1 MNVPLFRPS
10 NLRFPM
16 TAPRLLLPLCL
27 LLFLVRATA
36 ADFAA
41 VRQQGERLFAEGSY
55 AQARDAYL
63 RADTNSLAAAD
74 RRWVTFRLADTLWRA
89 QASQLRNEATEQAIR
104 ALDQLAPQE
113 APPVERDQVWAE
125 VQQSLGELHSRR
137 GDDGNWVNTRYQL
150 ALDWWAGQADVELA
164 RRRYLNLV
172 WRWQKPQ
179 ANWPWARV
187 QWGAIPLD
195 VLNNCVRI
203 ATDPN
208 DLARA
213 RYSRAVTMQQMGG
226 GPDPT
231 QQLVED
237 DFKAALA
244 PGKTTDWYDDALF
257 RYGQWLEQA
266 GKLVIQPEGG
276 WNREP
281 DLARALDV
289 YRRFVEEFKAGQSRW
304 FASAQQRIREI
315 TSPYLHVNEDQ
326 IYLPGSENQ
335 FFLQTRNVKSVD
347 LTITPVDLTRDVRF
361 TDPKQHTQQWLQ
373 QLDRGSAG
381 AVRSWKEDTG
391 DTGDHGQRSKTIRLP
406 ERLPP
411 GAYLLEARAGDLTAR
426 ELILVSDATLVLK
439 TSGKTT
445 LAWFVDAT
453 TGKPIAEAQVKLWL
467 HYGDGSGQQKW
478 LSAEKSADAN
488 GLAQFDLQGHNGDLF
503 VAAKLGDRQ
512 AFCQSWANAWY
523 ARPDGWQ
530 IYAFTDRPAYRPG
543 DLVHWK
549 FTARQFADN
558 AYRTPNGAKVKFTI
572 NDPQGA
578 ELTNGIV
585 TLNSFGSAWGELSV
599 PTNRPLGE
607 YHLALGLADK
617 PNEPIGAAT
626 LFRLEEY
633 KLPEFEV
640 KVQLPEE
647 KLADGTTRRMTFRLG
662 EPVEIAVQAD
672 YYFGGPVANA
682 NVELVVR
689 QAGFSWFWPV
699 PRDFPWLFNSEAAG
713 GARWRGD
720 YGANEIRREKLTT
733 DATGRATL
741 KLDTDPNAG
750 DLEFRVEAR
759 VTDAS
764 RREIV
769 GQGNVRVTRQRYSV
783 NARPASNVPRP
794 GDKVRVEFTA
804 KDANDQPVAVTG
816 SVKITRDY
824 WWEIWLDSYGKEVKG
839 DDLKRA
845 RTQSAIWPPK
855 PGPGMK
861 DWTLKFSGYEHEFI
875 ATNTVTL
882 ATNGVGELA
891 FTPAKEGFFRFAWS
905 SPGNPFARST
915 TNNPAYEPP
924 ITAEAT
930 VWATTANTQELG
942 YHPGGLELIVD
953 TDTFRVGQKAPVL
966 LVAPESGRH
975 VLFTVEGGALDQV
988 QVFQMLG
995 STKLI
1000 ELALEERHVPN
1011 IHLAAASV
1019 WDRQVQ
1025 EAVREVVVPPTKN
1038 FLTVEVTSD
1047 RAQYQ
1052 PRDGGS
1058 LFVRTLD
1065 HEGKPVSAEVA
1076 LSLTDESVFYI
1087 QADYAGDPRQ
1097 HFFSEKRGRQFQL
1110 GSSFNQRPFVRLVK
1124 GKAGDYVDERSVA
1137 VGDELQEDLEGAGGA
1152 GMRKNVTPVSRAGM
1166 NPVLSSRYGL
1176 APAGMGGRNRSLG
1189 QLESA
1194 MALSAAPMMAAD
1206 SLAVGETVTGK
1217 LAGGDPAAPIIVR
1230 SDFRATALWQPDV
1243 QTGSD
1248 GTARV
1253 AVKFPESLTRWQA
1266 TARAATTAN
1275 QFGWGKTNTVTRQ
1288 PLIVRL
1294 QTPRFLTAGDLAVVS
1309 AIVNNNTAEPLTLTP
1324 KLTVTGAVIT
1334 GGYVNGEFVKEERGP
1349 VTVPANGEARVN
1361 WAVSAQQAGDAQFTV
1376 QAASGKLADAMER
1389 TLPVYAHGLDKLIA
1403 RSGKAATG
1411 DVTVKLDLPPRKPGT
1426 TQFTV
1431 SVTPSLAVTM
1441 LDALPYLADY
1451 PYGCTE
1457 QTLSRFLPAVIVRQ
1471 TLRQVGLDAETAMA
1485 RAFGGISTNAAGQ
1498 RSAAL
1503 GDRKDL
1509 LKLDDMTAAGLKR
1522 LADFQHADGG
1532 WGWWQEGASD
1542 PWMTAYVVW
1551 GLKLAQQAGVDVEG
1565 GSLQRGLEWLRVHL
1579 VEAEGDPSLQVWEL
1593 HALATGFSGVQTPT
1607 DEAKQAIV
1615 NLWAKRDDL
1624 TPYGRA
1630 LLALSVHAYGDTE
1643 KSAVLVRNL
1652 ANGVIRDDKPDASV
1666 LLSTPNH
1673 PPSTAPATAHWGKA
1687 DGWWRWQ
1694 DGGVETTA
1702 FVLRALLAIDPKN
1715 ELVEPAANW
1724 LLKNRRGA
1732 QWSNTRDTSLVILA
1746 LNDYLRAT
1754 GELKSELEY
1763 EVTVNNQPV
1772 GRAKVTA
1779 ADILRAPSVFSVD
1792 EKFLRDANEVRIVRR
1807 GGTAPIYF
1815 AVNAQFFSQEE
1826 PVTPAGNELFVRRS
1840 YSKLV
1845 PTPTLLKGIA
1855 ERREPLNHGDTV
1867 RSGERIEVVLTVE
1880 TKNDYEYLL
1889 FEDLKPAGFEATEIR
1904 SGGWLAMQEL
1914 QPSKAGAAAGDPGAR
1929 NEFTGRSE
1937 GVYPEWRDRNAAFF
1951 VSRLPQGFW
1960 ELRYSYRAETPGK
1973 FHALPVTAHAMYVP
1987 EIRGNSAEVRV
1998 DVAERK

>member
-1 MNVPLFRPS
+1 
-10 NLRFPM
+10 M
-16 TAPRLLLPLCL
+16 TAPRLLLPFCL
-27 LLFLVRATA
+27 LVLLVRATA

-74 RRWVTFRLADTLWRA
+74 RRWVAFRLADTLWRA
-89 QASQLRNEATEQAIR
+89 QANQLRNEATENAIR
-104 ALDQLAPQE
+104 ALDQIAPQQ
-113 APPVERDQVWAE
+113 ASPAERDLVWAE
-125 VQQSLGELHSRR
+125 VQQSLGELLARR
-137 GDDGNWVNTRYQL
+137 GDDGTGVNTRYRL
-150 ALDWWAGQADVELA
+150 ALDWWAGQVDLDLS

-203 ATDPN
+203 ASDPN
-208 DLARA
+208 DVARA
-213 RYSRAVTMQQMGG
+213 RYSRAVTLQQMGG

-244 PGKTTDWYDDALF
+244 PSKTTDWYDDALF

-266 GKLVIQPEGG
+266 GKLLVQSEGG

-281 DLARALDV
+281 DLSRALGV

-304 FASAQQRIREI
+304 FAAAEQRIREI
-315 TSPYLHVNEDQ
+315 TSPSLHVNEDQ

-335 FFLQTRNVKSVD
+335 FYLQTRNVKSVD
-347 LTITPVDLTRDVRF
+347 LTITPVELTRDIRF
-361 TDPKQHTQQWLQ
+361 TDPKQHAQQWLQ
-373 QLDRGSAG
+373 QLDRGSAQP
-381 AVRSWKEDTG
+381 VRSWKEDTG
-391 DTGDHGQRSKTIRLP
+391 DTGDYSPRSKTVRLP
-406 ERLPP
+406 EKLPA
-411 GAYLLEARAGDLTAR
+411 GAYLLEARAGELTAR

-445 LAWFVDAT
+445 LAWFVDAN
-453 TGKPIAEAQVKLWL
+453 TGKPIAEAQMKLWL
-467 HYGDGSGQQKW
+467 RHGDGSGQQKW
-478 LSAEKSADAN
+478 FNAEKSADAN
-488 GLAQFDLQGHNGDLF
+488 GLAQFELEGRNGDLF
-503 VAAKLGDRQ
+503 VAAKLGERQ

-523 ARPDGWQ
+523 ARPDGLQ
-530 IYAFTDRPAYRPG
+530 VYAFTDRPAYRPG
-543 DLVHWK
+543 DAVRWK

-558 AYRTPNGAKVKFTI
+558 AYRTPSGAKVKFTI

-578 ELTNGIV
+578 ELTNGV
-585 TLNSFGSAWGELSV
+585 VALNSFGSAWGELSV
-599 PTNRPLGE
+599 PVNRPLGE
-607 YHLALGLADK
+607 YQVTLALAGK
-617 PNEPIGAAT
+617 PNELIGAAT

-640 KVQLPEE
+640 KVQLPDE
-647 KLADGTTRRMTFRLG
+647 KLADGTIRRKTFRLG

-682 NVELVVR
+682 TAELVVR

-699 PRDFPWLFNSEAAG
+699 SRDFPWLFESEASG

-720 YGANEIRREKLTT
+720 YGGNEIRREKLTT

-741 KLDTDPNAG
+741 TLETDPNGG
-750 DLEFRVEAR
+750 DLEFRIEAR

-764 RREIV
+764 RREIA

-783 NARPASNVPRP
+783 NARPANNVPRP
-794 GDKVRVEFTA
+794 GDKVSVEFTA

-816 SVKITRDY
+816 SVKVTRDY
-824 WWEIWLDSYGKEVKG
+824 WWEIWLDSFGKEVKG

-845 RTQSAIWPPK
+845 RAQSAIWPPK
-855 PGPGMK
+855 PTPGMK

-891 FTPAKEGFFRFAWS
+891 FTPAKEGFYRFAWS
-905 SPGNPFARST
+905 SPGNPESGSPSREA
-915 TNNPAYEPP
+915 TNTATGGALRYEPP

-930 VWATTANTQELG
+930 VWATAANTQELG
-942 YHPGGLELIVD
+942 HHPGGLELIVD
-953 TDTFRVGQKAPVL
+953 ADTFRVGQKAPAL

-975 VLFTVEGGALDQV
+975 VLFTVEGGTLDQV

-995 STKLI
+995 ATKLI

-1019 WDRQVQ
+1019 RDLQVQ

-1038 FLTVEVTSD
+1038 FLTVEVSPD

-1058 LFVRTLD
+1058 LLVRTRD
-1065 HEGKPVSAEVA
+1065 HEGRPVSAEVA

-1087 QADYAGDPRQ
+1087 QPDYAGDPRQ
-1097 HFFSEKRGRQFQL
+1097 HFFRGKRGRQFQL
-1110 GSSFNQRPFVRLVK
+1110 GSTFNQRSFVRLVK
-1124 GKAGDYVDERSVA
+1124 GKAGDYVDERV
-1137 VGDELQEDLEGAGGA
+1137 VGHREDLLEEQEGAGGPA
-1152 GMRKNVTPVSRAGM
+1152 RPKSAPPNSRANM
-1166 NPVLSSRYGL
+1166 DPALARRYGL
-1176 APAGMGGRNRSLG
+1176 AAGGMVGRSRNLARLESPAG
-1189 QLESA
+1189 
-1194 MALSAAPMMAAD
+1194 AASPMMAAD
-1206 SLAVGETVTGK
+1206 SLAVGAALFTKTAEGE
-1217 LAGGDPAAPIIVR
+1217 APAAIVVR

-1243 QTGSD
+1243 KTGAD

-1253 AVKFPESLTRWQA
+1253 AVKYPESLTRWQA

-1294 QTPRFLTAGDLAVVS
+1294 QTPRFLTVGDFTVVS
-1309 AIVNNNTAEPLTLTP
+1309 AVVNNNTAEPLTFSP

-1334 GGYVNGEFVKEERGP
+1334 GGYLNGEFVKEERGP
-1349 VTVPANGEARVN
+1349 VTVPANGEVRVN
-1361 WAVSAQQAGDAQFTV
+1361 WAISAPQAGDARFTV

-1403 RSGKAATG
+1403 RSGKTTTG
-1411 DVTVKLDLPPRKPGT
+1411 DVTVKLDLPARKPGT
-1426 TQFTV
+1426 THFTV
-1431 SVTPSLAVTM
+1431 SVTPNLAVTL

-1485 RAFGGISTNAAGQ
+1485 RTFGGISTNAAGQ
-1498 RSAAL
+1498 LSPAL
-1503 GDRKDL
+1503 GAKKDL

-1522 LADFQHADGG
+1522 LADFQHSDGG

-1551 GLKLAQQAGVDVEG
+1551 GLKLAQQAGVEVEG

-1579 VEAEGDPSLQVWEL
+1579 VEAEGDPWLQVWEL
-1593 HALATGFSGVQTPT
+1593 HALATGYTVVQAPT
-1607 DEAKQAIV
+1607 EEAKLALV

-1643 KSAVLVRNL
+1643 KSVVLVRNL

-1666 LLSTPNH
+1666 LIGNAGAGA
-1673 PPSTAPATAHWGKA
+1673 PPTVHWGKA

-1694 DGGVETTA
+1694 EGGVETTA

-1715 ELVEPAANW
+1715 DLVEPAANW

-1732 QWSNTRDTSLVILA
+1732 QWSNTRDTAFVTLA

-1754 GELKSELEY
+1754 GELKSELDY
-1763 EVTVNNQPV
+1763 EVTVNDRSV
-1772 GRAKVTA
+1772 ARAKVTA
-1779 ADILRAPSVFSVD
+1779 ADIVRAPSVFTVD
-1792 EKFLRDANEVRIVRR
+1792 EKVLRDANEVRIVRR
-1807 GGTAPIYF
+1807 GGMAPIYF

-1855 ERREPLNHGDTV
+1855 ESREPLNDGDTV

-1914 QPSKAGAAAGDPGAR
+1914 QPSKAGPAAGDPGAR

-1987 EIRGNSAEVRV
+1987 AIRGNSAEVRV